1 MVLPDVLPDVLAYLP
16 AIGPG
21 ALVTQFLVGLSRS
34 MILFLVASGLTLIL
48 GVLRVIN
55 FAHGSLYMIG
65 AFLGFSVFS
74 MLGSG
79 STGFWLALLM
89 APLGVALLGLL
100 MERGLLRYIYAR
112 EHLLQALLTFA
123 VLLILGD
130 LVKLTWGVGWKS
142 ISPPDFLTG
151 SFLVFGLPV
160 PRYNMFL
167 IIVGFLVA
175 IGLWLFIDKT
185 RMGKITRAAAADREM
200 VGALGINAGWV
211 FAVVFVI
218 GAWLAG
224 LGGALIAPT
233 ITITP
238 GMDIGLIIE
247 AFLIVIIG
255 GMGNIWGALLGALII
270 GLAHSFGVL
279 FWSQFSIV
287 FPYVIAAI
295 VLIVRPSGLLKS
307 TW

>member
-1 MVLPDVLPDVLAYLP
+1 
-16 AIGPG
+16 
-21 ALVTQFLVGLSRS
+21 
-34 MILFLVASGLTLIL
+34 
-48 GVLRVIN
+48 
-55 FAHGSLYMIG
+55 MIG
-65 AFLGFSVFS
+65 AFLASSVFS
-74 MLGSG
+74 MLGEG
-79 STGFWLALLM
+79 STGFWLALVF
-89 APLGVALLGLL
+89 APLGVALVGLL
-100 MERGLLRYIYAR
+100 MERGLLRYIYER

-130 LVKLTWGVGWKS
+130 LVKLIWGVQERYM
-142 ISPPDFLTG
+142 SPPDFLVG
-151 SFLVFGLPV
+151 CFLVFGLPV
-160 PRYNMFL
+160 ARYNMFL
-167 IIVGFLVA
+167 IVIGFLVA

-185 RMGKITRAAAADREM
+185 RTGKISRAVAADRET

-211 FAVVFVI
+211 FATVFLL

-233 ITITP
+233 ITITL

-247 AFLIVIIG
+247 AFLVVIMG
-255 GMGNIWGALLGALII
+255 GMGNMWGALTGSLII
-270 GLAHSFGVL
+270 GLAHSYGVL

-295 VLIVRPSGLLKS
+295 LLIVRPSGLLKS